1 MTRTDLAQRLAP
13 RQARSRATIEHVLE
27 VSAELLEEVGLE
39 GFNTNLL
46 AKRAGVGTR
55 AIYRYFPNKLAIILA
70 LAERFR
76 DHEREWVGDLKALA
90 GPPDWRQAVRQA
102 ISGYYAAASRRRG
115 YAALRAASQ
124 AVPQIKELDDE
135 LSAELALDLAK
146 GLKDLGVSIPAS
158 HLAALSRTIIE
169 AANRILDVALQCDA
183 QEAKLL
189 VRELQRMIV
198 NLLADY
204 IPHDD

>member
-1 MTRTDLAQRLAP
+1 
-13 RQARSRATIEHVLE
+13 VLE
-27 VSAELLEEVGLE
+27 VSAELLEEVGLD

-46 AKRAGVGTR
+46 AQRAGVGTR
-55 AIYRYFPNKLAIILA
+55 AIYRYFPNKFAIILA

-76 DHEREWVGDLKALA
+76 DLEREWVGDLRALA
-90 GPPDWRQAVRQA
+90 GPPDWREAVRQA
-102 ISGYYAAASRRRG
+102 ISGYFLAASQRRG

-135 LSAELALDLAK
+135 LSAELARDLAK
-146 GLKDLGVSIPAS
+146 GLRDLGVTIPAS

-169 AANRILDVALQCDA
+169 TANRILDVALQCEA
-183 QEAKLL
+183 QEARLL

-198 NLLADY
+198 SLLASY
-204 IPHDD
+204 LEK

>member
-27 VSAELLEEVGLE
+27 VSAELLEEVGLD

-46 AKRAGVGTR
+46 AQRAGVGTR
-55 AIYRYFPNKLAIILA
+55 AIYRYFPNKFAIILA

-76 DHEREWVGDLKALA
+76 DLEREWVGDLRALA
-90 GPPDWRQAVRQA
+90 GPPDWREAVRQA
-102 ISGYYAAASRRRG
+102 ISGYFLAASQRRG

-135 LSAELALDLAK
+135 LSAELARDLAK
-146 GLKDLGVSIPAS
+146 GLRDLGVTIPAS

-169 AANRILDVALQCDA
+169 TANRILDVALQCEA
-183 QEAKLL
+183 QEARLL

-198 NLLADY
+198 SLLASY
-204 IPHDD
+204 LEK

>member
-1 MTRTDLAQRLAP
+1 MTRTDLAQRAAP

-46 AKRAGVGTR
+46 ATRAGVGTR
-55 AIYRYFPNKLAIILA
+55 AIYRYFPNKFAIIVA

-76 DHEREWVGDLKALA
+76 DLEREWVGDLRELA
-90 GPPDWRQAVRQA
+90 GSPDWREAVRQA
-102 ISGYYAAASRRRG
+102 ISGYFSAASGRRG
-115 YAALRAASQ
+115 YAALRVASQ
-124 AVPQIKELDDE
+124 AVPQLKALDDE
-135 LSAELALDLAK
+135 LSLELAQDLAK
-146 GLKDLGVSIPAS
+146 GLKALGVAVPAR

-169 AANRILDVALQCDA
+169 AANRILDVALQCDEV
-183 QEAKLL
+183 EAKLL

-198 NLLADY
+198 SLLSQY
-204 IPHDD
+204 IED

>member
-1 MTRTDLAQRLAP
+1 MTRTDLAQRAAP

-46 AKRAGVGTR
+46 ATRAGVGTR
-55 AIYRYFPNKLAIILA
+55 AIYRYFPNKFAIIVA

-76 DHEREWVGDLKALA
+76 DLEREWVGDLRELA
-90 GPPDWRQAVRQA
+90 GSPDWREAVRQA
-102 ISGYYAAASRRRG
+102 ISGYFSAASGRRG
-115 YAALRAASQ
+115 YAALRVASQ
-124 AVPQIKELDDE
+124 AVPQLKVLDDE
-135 LSAELALDLAK
+135 LSLELAQDLAK
-146 GLKDLGVSIPAS
+146 GLKALGVAVPGR

-169 AANRILDVALQCDA
+169 AANRILDVALQCDEV
-183 QEAKLL
+183 EAKLL

-198 NLLADY
+198 SLLSQY
-204 IPHDD
+204 IED

>member
-1 MTRTDLAQRLAP
+1 MTRTDLAQRVAP

-46 AKRAGVGTR
+46 ATRAGVGTR
-55 AIYRYFPNKLAIILA
+55 AIYRYFPNKFAIIVA

-76 DHEREWVGDLKALA
+76 DLEREWVGDLKELA
-90 GPPDWRQAVRQA
+90 GSPDWREAVRQA
-102 ISGYYAAASRRRG
+102 ISGYFSAASRRRG
-115 YAALRAASQ
+115 YAALRVASQ
-124 AVPQIKELDDE
+124 AVPQLKALDDE
-135 LSAELALDLAK
+135 LSLELARDLAK
-146 GLKDLGVSIPAS
+146 GLRALGVTVPAR

-169 AANRILDVALQCDA
+169 AANRILDVALQCDEA
-183 QEAKLL
+183 EAKLL

-198 NLLADY
+198 SLLSQY
-204 IPHDD
+204 IED

>member
-1 MTRTDLAQRLAP
+1 MTRTDLAPRVAP

-27 VSAELLEEVGLE
+27 VSAELLEEVGVE

-46 AKRAGVGTR
+46 AARAGVGTR
-55 AIYRYFPNKLAIILA
+55 AIYRYFPNKFAIILA

-76 DHEREWVGDLKALA
+76 DLEREWVGDLKKLA
-90 GPPDWRQAVRQA
+90 DEPDWREAVRQA
-102 ISGYYAAASRRRG
+102 ISGYFGAASRRRG

-124 AVPQIKELDDE
+124 AVPQIKALEDE
-135 LSAELALDLAK
+135 LSAELARDLAK
-146 GLKDLGVSIPAS
+146 GLRALGVAVPAR

-169 AANRILDVALQCDA
+169 AANRILDVALQCDEA
-183 QEAKLL
+183 EAKLL

-198 NLLADY
+198 SLLSQY
-204 IPHDD
+204 IED

>member
-1 MTRTDLAQRLAP
+1 MTRTNLAQRVAP

-46 AKRAGVGTR
+46 ATRAGVGTR
-55 AIYRYFPNKLAIILA
+55 AIYRYFPNKFAIIVA

-76 DHEREWVGDLKALA
+76 DLEREWVGDLKELA
-90 GPPDWRQAVRQA
+90 GSPDWREAVRQA
-102 ISGYYAAASRRRG
+102 ISGYFSAASRRRG
-115 YAALRAASQ
+115 YAALRVASQ
-124 AVPQIKELDDE
+124 AVPQLKALDDE
-135 LSAELALDLAK
+135 LSLELARDLAK
-146 GLKDLGVSIPAS
+146 GLRALGVTVPAR

-169 AANRILDVALQCDA
+169 AANRILDVALQCDEA
-183 QEAKLL
+183 EAKLL

-198 NLLADY
+198 SLLSQY
-204 IPHDD
+204 IED

>member
-1 MTRTDLAQRLAP
+1 MTRTDLAQRAAP

-46 AKRAGVGTR
+46 ATRAGVGTR
-55 AIYRYFPNKLAIILA
+55 AIYRYFPNKFAIIVA

-76 DHEREWVGDLKALA
+76 DLEREWVGDLRELA
-90 GPPDWRQAVRQA
+90 GSPDWREAVRQA
-102 ISGYYAAASRRRG
+102 ISGYFSAASGRRG
-115 YAALRAASQ
+115 YAALRVASQ
-124 AVPQIKELDDE
+124 AVPQLKVLDDE
-135 LSAELALDLAK
+135 LSLELAQDLAK
-146 GLKDLGVSIPAS
+146 GLKALGVAVPAR

-169 AANRILDVALQCDA
+169 AANRILDVALQCDEV
-183 QEAKLL
+183 EAKLL

-198 NLLADY
+198 SLLSQY
-204 IPHDD
+204 IED

>member
-1 MTRTDLAQRLAP
+1 MTRTDLAQRAAP

-46 AKRAGVGTR
+46 ATRAGVGTR
-55 AIYRYFPNKLAIILA
+55 AIYRYFPNKFAIIVA

-76 DHEREWVGDLKALA
+76 DLEREWVGDLRELA
-90 GPPDWRQAVRQA
+90 GSPDWREAVRQA
-102 ISGYYAAASRRRG
+102 ISGYFSAASGRRG
-115 YAALRAASQ
+115 YAALRVASQ
-124 AVPQIKELDDE
+124 AVPQLKALDDE
-135 LSAELALDLAK
+135 LSLELAQDLAK
-146 GLKDLGVSIPAS
+146 GLKALGVAVPAR

-169 AANRILDVALQCDA
+169 AANRILDVALQCDEA
-183 QEAKLL
+183 EAKLL

-198 NLLADY
+198 SLLSQY
-204 IPHDD
+204 IED

>member
-1 MTRTDLAQRLAP
+1 MTRTDLAQRAAP

-27 VSAELLEEVGLE
+27 VSAELLEEVGIE

-46 AKRAGVGTR
+46 ATRAGVGTR
-55 AIYRYFPNKLAIILA
+55 AIYRYFPNKFAIILA

-76 DHEREWVGDLKALA
+76 DLEREWIGDLKAIA
-90 GPPDWRQAVRQA
+90 GPPDWREAVRQA
-102 ISGYYAAASRRRG
+102 ISGYFSAASRRRG

-124 AVPQIKELDDE
+124 AVPQIKALDDQ
-135 LSAELALDLAK
+135 LSLELARDLAK
-146 GLKDLGVSIPAS
+146 GLRALGVAVPAR

-169 AANRILDVALQCDA
+169 AANRILDVALQCEEA
-183 QEAKLL
+183 EAKLL

-198 NLLADY
+198 SLLSQY
-204 IPHDD
+204 IED